1 MYRVCRLRCSGTLHA
16 SIIGRMAVPAYQ
28 TLMLPVLEFLAD
40 GARRSTLP
48 DITDHLARHF
58 HLTEEDLAER
68 FTSGQPTYYN
78 RTHWAV
84 TYLAKAG
91 VIARV
96 ARGKV
101 AIRQRGKDILATKPD
116 HVDANYLRRYPEFQE
131 FMTKTRERDAPP
143 SGQSLLGDSE
153 ANPEELL
160 FGTYE
165 SLRQTVE
172 ADILDRLQSDALS
185 WSFFEQLVVDV
196 LVRMGFG
203 SDVEET
209 SRRVTRKSGD
219 DGIDGVIDE
228 DRLGLDAVYVQA
240 KRYAKTSPVGRPALQ
255 AFAGSLEGQR
265 ASKGVFIT
273 TSHFTGEAEDYVKRI
288 SKRIVLI
295 DGKTLARLMYEYGV
309 GVRTRRTLDVKR
321 VDEAYF
327 EGDV

>member
-1 MYRVCRLRCSGTLHA
+1 
-16 SIIGRMAVPAYQ
+16 MAVPDYQ
-28 TLMLPVLEFLAD
+28 TLMLPVLESLAD
-40 GARRSTLP
+40 GATRSTVP
-48 DITDHLARHF
+48 DITDVIAARF
-58 HLTEEDLAER
+58 HLTQDDLDQR
-68 FTSGQPTYYN
+68 LPSGVQPTFYN
-78 RTHWAV
+78 RVHWAV

-91 VIARV
+91 VVARV
-96 ARGKV
+96 GRGKV
-101 AIRQRGKDILATKPD
+101 AITHRGKDVLASKPD
-116 HVDANYLRRYPEFQE
+116 RIDVYFLRQYPEFEE
-131 FMTKTRERDAPP
+131 FRTKTRVHDTPTAGLPVV
-143 SGQSLLGDSE
+143 GVGDSE

-172 ADILDRLQSDALS
+172 ADILDRLQSDSVS
-185 WSFFEQLVVDV
+185 WAFFEQLVVDV
-196 LVRMGFG
+196 LVKMGFG

-209 SRRVTRKSGD
+209 SRRVTKKSGD
-219 DGIDGVIDE
+219 DGIDGVIPE
-228 DRLGLDAVYVQA
+228 DRLGLDAVYIQA
-240 KRYAKTSPVGRPALQ
+240 KRYAATSPVGRPALQ

-273 TSHFTGEAEDYVKRI
+273 TSHFTSEADDYVKRI

-309 GVRTRRTLDVKR
+309 GVRTRRSLDVKR

>member
-1 MYRVCRLRCSGTLHA
+1 
-16 SIIGRMAVPAYQ
+16 MAVPEYQ
-28 TLMLPVLEFLAD
+28 TLMLPVLESLAD
-40 GARRSTLP
+40 GTTRSTVP
-48 DITDHLARHF
+48 EITDAVAARF
-58 HLTEEDLAER
+58 HLTPEDLDER
-68 FTSGQPTYYN
+68 IPSGQPTFYN

-84 TYLAKAG
+84 TYLAKAA

-96 ARGKV
+96 GRGKV
-101 AIRQRGKDILATKPD
+101 AITPRGQDILGSKPD
-116 HVDANYLRRYPEFQE
+116 RVDVNFLRQYPEFEE
-131 FMTKTRERDAPP
+131 FRKKTRVRDTP
-143 SGQSLLGDSE
+143 SAGQPVIGDSE
-153 ANPEELL
+153 TNPEELL
-160 FGTYE
+160 YGTYE
-165 SLRQTVE
+165 SLRQAVE
-172 ADILDRLQSDALS
+172 VDILDRLQSDDLS
-185 WSFFEQLVVDV
+185 WTFFEQLVVDV
-196 LVRMGFG
+196 LVKMGFG

-209 SRRVTRKSGD
+209 SRRVTKRSGD

-228 DRLGLDAVYVQA
+228 DRLGLDAVYLQA
-240 KRYAKTSPVGRPALQ
+240 KRYAATSPVGRPALQ

>member
-1 MYRVCRLRCSGTLHA
+1 
-16 SIIGRMAVPAYQ
+16 
-28 TLMLPVLEFLAD
+28 
-40 GARRSTLP
+40 
-48 DITDHLARHF
+48 
-58 HLTEEDLAER
+58 
-68 FTSGQPTYYN
+68 
-78 RTHWAV
+78 
-84 TYLAKAG
+84 
-91 VIARV
+91 
-96 ARGKV
+96 
-101 AIRQRGKDILATKPD
+101 
-116 HVDANYLRRYPEFQE
+116 
-131 FMTKTRERDAPP
+131 MTKTRDRPTPAAGPALINDA
-143 SGQSLLGDSE
+143 D

-160 FGTYE
+160 YGTYE

-172 ADILDRLQSDALS
+172 SDILDRLQSDALS

-209 SRRVTRKSGD
+209 SRRVTKKSGD

-240 KRYAKTSPVGRPALQ
+240 KRYAKTSPIGRPDLQ
-255 AFAGSLEGQR
+255 KFNGSLDGQR

-295 DGKTLARLMYEYGV
+295 DGKQLARLMYEYGV

>member
-1 MYRVCRLRCSGTLHA
+1 MG
-16 SIIGRMAVPAYQ
+16 VPDYQ
-28 TLMLPVLEFLAD
+28 TLMLPVLESLAD
-40 GARRSTLP
+40 GATRSTVP
-48 DITDHLARHF
+48 DITDIVATRF
-58 HLTEEDLAER
+58 HLTQDDLDER
-68 FTSGQPTYYN
+68 IPSGQPTFYN

-91 VIARV
+91 LIARV
-96 ARGKV
+96 GRGKV
-101 AIRQRGKDILATKPD
+101 AITPRGRDILATKPER
-116 HVDANYLRRYPEFQE
+116 VDVNFLRQYPEFEE
-131 FMTKTRERDAPP
+131 FRTKTKAPTQNIGLP
-143 SGQSLLGDSE
+143 LINVSD

-160 FGTYE
+160 YGTYE
-165 SLRQTVE
+165 SLRQAVE
-172 ADILDRLQSDALS
+172 VDILDRLQSDSVS
-185 WSFFEQLVVDV
+185 WAFFEQLVVDV
-196 LVRMGFG
+196 LVKMGFG

-209 SRRVTRKSGD
+209 SRRVTKRSGD

-240 KRYAKTSPVGRPALQ
+240 KRYAASSPVGRPALQ

-273 TSHFTGEAEDYVKRI
+273 TSHFTGDADDYVRRI

-295 DGKTLARLMYEYGV
+295 DGRTLARLMYEYGV

>member
-1 MYRVCRLRCSGTLHA
+1 
-16 SIIGRMAVPAYQ
+16 MAIPDYQ
-28 TLMLPVLEFLAD
+28 TMMLPVLESLAD
-40 GARRSTLP
+40 GATRSTYP
-48 DITDHLARHF
+48 EVTDYITKHF
-58 HLTEEDLAER
+58 HLTEEDLDER
-68 FTSGQPTYYN
+68 FSSGQPAFYN
-78 RTHWAV
+78 RTQWAV
-84 TYLAKAG
+84 TYLGKAG
-91 VIARV
+91 LIARV
-96 ARGKV
+96 GRGKV
-101 AIRQRGKDILATKPD
+101 AITERGKDVLAAKPD
-116 HVDANYLRRYPEFQE
+116 RVDVIYLRRFPEFEE
-131 FMTKTRERDAPP
+131 FRTKTRVRDTPTTGLAAIDP
-143 SGQSLLGDSE
+143 D

-160 FGTYE
+160 YGTYE
-165 SLRQTVE
+165 SLRQAVE
-172 ADILDRLQSDALS
+172 VDILDRLQSDAVS

-209 SRRVTRKSGD
+209 SRRVTRKGGD

>member
-1 MYRVCRLRCSGTLHA
+1 M
-16 SIIGRMAVPAYQ
+16 I
-28 TLMLPVLEFLAD
+28 
-40 GARRSTLP
+40 
-48 DITDHLARHF
+48 
-58 HLTEEDLAER
+58 
-68 FTSGQPTYYN
+68 
-78 RTHWAV
+78 
-84 TYLAKAG
+84 
-91 VIARV
+91 
-96 ARGKV
+96 
-101 AIRQRGKDILATKPD
+101 
-116 HVDANYLRRYPEFQE
+116 
-131 FMTKTRERDAPP
+131 
-143 SGQSLLGDSE
+143 GDSD

-160 FGTYE
+160 YGTYE
-165 SLRQTVE
+165 SLRQAVE
-172 ADILDRLQSDALS
+172 VDILDRLQSDAVS
-185 WSFFEQLVVDV
+185 WAFFEHLVVDV

-209 SRRVTRKSGD
+209 SRRVTKRSGD

-240 KRYAKTSPVGRPALQ
+240 KRYAATSPVGRPALQ

-273 TSHFTGEAEDYVKRI
+273 TSHFTSEAEDYVKRI

>member
-1 MYRVCRLRCSGTLHA
+1 MERR
-16 SIIGRMAVPAYQ
+16 
-28 TLMLPVLEFLAD
+28 
-40 GARRSTLP
+40 ARRCPRSPTL
-48 DITDHLARHF
+48 LATRF
-58 HLTEEDLAER
+58 HLTQEDLDER
-68 FTSGQPTYYN
+68 IPSGQPTFYN

-96 ARGKV
+96 GRGKV
-101 AIRQRGKDILATKPD
+101 AITQRGKDILTSKPD
-116 HVDANYLRRYPEFQE
+116 RVDVTYLRRFPEFEE
-131 FMTKTRERDAPP
+131 FRTKTRVRDTPAAGVSAIDP
-143 SGQSLLGDSE
+143 E
-153 ANPEELL
+153 ANPEEALY
-160 FGTYE
+160 GTYE
-165 SLRQTVE
+165 SLRQAVE
-172 ADILDRLQSDALS
+172 VDILDRLQSDAVS
-185 WSFFEQLVVDV
+185 WAFFEQLVVDV

-209 SRRVTRKSGD
+209 SRRVTQKSGD

-240 KRYAKTSPVGRPALQ
+240 KRYATTSPVGRPALQ

-273 TSHFTGEAEDYVKRI
+273 TSHFTSEAEDYVKRI

>member
-1 MYRVCRLRCSGTLHA
+1 M
-16 SIIGRMAVPAYQ
+16 P
-28 TLMLPVLEFLAD
+28 E
-40 GARRSTLP
+40 
-48 DITDHLARHF
+48 ITDHLVAHF
-58 HLTEEDLAER
+58 HLTQDDLDQRLA
-68 FTSGQPTYYN
+68 SGQQTIYN

-91 VIARV
+91 VVV
-96 ARGKV
+96 ARRT
-101 AIRQRGKDILATKPD
+101 RQGRD
-116 HVDANYLRRYPEFQE
+116 HPNGARPSSPPSPTRVDVNYLRQFPEFEE
-131 FMTKTRERDAPP
+131 FRTKTRVQDASPTATGVP
-143 SGQSLLGDSE
+143 SIPESE

-160 FGTYE
+160 YGTYE
-165 SLRQTVE
+165 SLRQAVE
-172 ADILDRLQSDALS
+172 VDILDRLQSESLS
-185 WSFFEQLVVDV
+185 WAFFEQLVVDV

-219 DGIDGVIDE
+219 DGIDGIIDE

-240 KRYAKTSPVGRPALQ
+240 KRYAAKSVVGRPALQ

-273 TSHFTGEAEDYVKRI
+273 TSHFSGEAEDYVKRI

>member
-1 MYRVCRLRCSGTLHA
+1 
-16 SIIGRMAVPAYQ
+16 MAIPDYQ

-40 GARRSTLP
+40 GATRSTYP
-48 DITDHLARHF
+48 EVTDHVARHF
-58 HLTEEDLAER
+58 HLTQADLDER
-68 FTSGQPTYYN
+68 FQSGQPAFYN
-78 RTHWAV
+78 RTQWAV
-84 TYLAKAG
+84 SYLSKAG
-91 VIARV
+91 TLARV
-96 ARGKV
+96 GRGKV
-101 AIRQRGKDILATKPD
+101 AITQRGKDILASKPD
-116 HVDANYLRRYPEFQE
+116 RVDGKYLRQFPEFQE
-131 FMTKTRERDAPP
+131 FISKTRVAGTTGAGVPAVDP
-143 SGQSLLGDSE
+143 E

-160 FGTYE
+160 YGTYE
-165 SLRQTVE
+165 SLRQAVE
-172 ADILDRLQSDALS
+172 VDILDRLQSESLS
-185 WSFFEQLVVDV
+185 WAFFEQLVVDV

-240 KRYAKTSPVGRPALQ
+240 KRYAAKSVVGRPALQ

-273 TSHFTGEAEDYVKRI
+273 TSHFSSEAEDYVKRI

-327 EGDV
+327 EGDI

>member
-1 MYRVCRLRCSGTLHA
+1 MS
-16 SIIGRMAVPAYQ
+16 VPDYQ
-28 TLMLPVLEFLAD
+28 TLMLPVLESLAD
-40 GARRSTLP
+40 GATRSTVP
-48 DITDHLARHF
+48 DVTDYLTQHF
-58 HLTEEDLAER
+58 HLTQDDLDER
-68 FTSGQPTYYN
+68 FATSGQPIYYN

-84 TYLAKAG
+84 SYLAKAG

-96 ARGKV
+96 GRGKV
-101 AIRQRGKDILATKPD
+101 AITPRGMDILASKPQRID
-116 HVDANYLRRYPEFQE
+116 VAYLRRFPEFQE
-131 FMTKTRERDAPP
+131 FMTKTRVGDTPTADAQAIDP
-143 SGQSLLGDSE
+143 D

-160 FGTYE
+160 YGTYE
-165 SLRQTVE
+165 SLRQAVE
-172 ADILDRLQSDALS
+172 VEILDRLQSESLS
-185 WSFFEQLVVDV
+185 WAFFEQLVVDV

-240 KRYAKTSPVGRPALQ
+240 KRYAAKSVVGRPALQ

-273 TSHFTGEAEDYVKRI
+273 TSHFSSEAEDYVKRI

>member
-1 MYRVCRLRCSGTLHA
+1 
-16 SIIGRMAVPAYQ
+16 MAVPDYQ
-28 TLMLPVLEFLAD
+28 TLMQPLLAYLGD
-40 GARRSTLP
+40 GATRSTVP
-48 DITDHLARHF
+48 EITDHLVAHF
-58 HLTEEDLAER
+58 HLTQDDLDQRLA
-68 FTSGQPTYYN
+68 SGQQTIYN

-91 VIARV
+91 VVSRV
-96 ARGKV
+96 GRGKV
-101 AIRQRGKDILATKPD
+101 AITPRGKTVLASNPTR
-116 HVDANYLRRYPEFQE
+116 VDVNYLRQFPEFEE
-131 FMTKTRERDAPP
+131 FRTKTRVQDASPTATGVP
-143 SGQSLLGDSE
+143 SIPESE

-160 FGTYE
+160 YGTYE
-165 SLRQTVE
+165 SLRQAVE
-172 ADILDRLQSDALS
+172 VDILDRLQSESLS
-185 WSFFEQLVVDV
+185 WAFFEQLVVDV

-219 DGIDGVIDE
+219 DGIDGIIDE

-240 KRYAKTSPVGRPALQ
+240 KRYAAKSVVGRPALQ

-273 TSHFTGEAEDYVKRI
+273 TSHFSGEAEDYVKRI

>member
-1 MYRVCRLRCSGTLHA
+1 
-16 SIIGRMAVPAYQ
+16 MAVPDYQ
-28 TLMLPVLEFLAD
+28 TLMLPVLESLAD
-40 GARRSTLP
+40 GVTRSTYP
-48 DITDHLARHF
+48 EVTDHITKHF
-58 HLTEEDLAER
+58 HLTEEDLDER
-68 FTSGQPTYYN
+68 FSSGQPAFYN
-78 RTHWAV
+78 RTQWAV
-84 TYLAKAG
+84 TYLGKAG
-91 VIARV
+91 LIARV
-96 ARGKV
+96 GRGKV
-101 AIRQRGKDILATKPD
+101 AITDRGKDVLATKPD
-116 HVDANYLRRYPEFQE
+116 RVDVNYLRRFPEFEE
-131 FMTKTRERDAPP
+131 FRTKTRVRDTPAAGVSAIDP
-143 SGQSLLGDSE
+143 E

-160 FGTYE
+160 YGTYE
-165 SLRQTVE
+165 SLRQAVE
-172 ADILDRLQSDALS
+172 VDILDRLQSDSVS
-185 WSFFEQLVVDV
+185 WAFFEQLVVDV

-209 SRRVTRKSGD
+209 SRRVTRKGGD

>member
-1 MYRVCRLRCSGTLHA
+1 
-16 SIIGRMAVPAYQ
+16 MAVPDYQ
-28 TLMLPVLEFLAD
+28 TLMLPVLEALAD
-40 GARRSTLP
+40 GATRSTYP
-48 DITDHLARHF
+48 DVTQQIAQHF
-58 HLTEEDLAER
+58 HLTQEDLDER
-68 FTSGQPTYYN
+68 FTSGQPAFYN
-78 RTHWAV
+78 RTQWAV
-84 TYLAKAG
+84 TYLGKAG
-91 VIARV
+91 LVARV
-96 ARGKV
+96 GRGKV
-101 AIRQRGKDILATKPD
+101 AITPRGKDVLASGPD
-116 HVDANYLRRYPEFQE
+116 RIDANYLRRFPEFQE
-131 FMTKTRERDAPP
+131 FMTKTRVRSTPAAGP
-143 SGQSLLGDSE
+143 SLSSDLD

-160 FGTYE
+160 YGTYD
-165 SLRQTVE
+165 SLRNTVE

-209 SRRVTRKSGD
+209 SRRVTKKSGD

-240 KRYAKTSPVGRPALQ
+240 KKYAKTSSVGRPDLQ
-255 AFAGSLEGQR
+255 KFNGSLDGQR

-273 TSHFTGEAEDYVKRI
+273 TSQFTGEAEDYVRRI

-327 EGDV
+327 EGDL